1 MASANLISTE
11 VQQICRRGEFS
22 LPCSA
27 DVAFPLFS
35 PEGEREWIKTWNP
48 RPVFPETVEFR
59 ADTIFR
65 EGTGQQDAI
74 WTIVAVDWP
83 SHRAEYV
90 RVAPES
96 HTAHIVVKVEPRGAE
111 SSHVSV
117 SFTVT
122 ILGEA
127 GVEMVEKFCESA
139 YAARMQSWQH
149 DISAALARR

>member
-1 MASANLISTE
+1 MTSAALNSTQA
-11 VQQICRRGEFS
+11 QQISRQGEFS

-27 DVAFPLFS
+27 DVAFPFFS

-48 RPVFPETVEFR
+48 RPVFPATVEFQS
-59 ADTIFR
+59 DTIFR
-65 EGTGQQDAI
+65 EGEGQQDAI

-96 HTAHIVVKVEPRGAE
+96 HTAHIVVNVEPRGAE
-111 SSHVSV
+111 SSSV
-117 SFTVT
+117 TARFTVT

-127 GVEMVEKFCESA
+127 GANLMDKFSESA
-139 YAARMQSWQH
+139 YAAKMWSWQR